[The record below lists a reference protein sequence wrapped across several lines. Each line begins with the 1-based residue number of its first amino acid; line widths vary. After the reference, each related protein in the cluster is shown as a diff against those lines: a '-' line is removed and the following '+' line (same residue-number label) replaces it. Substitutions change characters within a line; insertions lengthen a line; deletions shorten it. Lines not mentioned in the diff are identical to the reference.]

1 NGHGSQS
8 RGNGAGNGRAVTAS
22 NGHGSQ
28 SRGNGNGRAGDG
40 HAEPG
45 AGTFNIVSGEEELLH
60 HMNNGWSLA
69 KELANGRYLIRRD
82 DTG

>member
-1 NGHGSQS
+1 
-8 RGNGAGNGRAVTAS
+8 AGNGRAVTAS

-28 SRGNGNGRAGDG
+28 SRGNGAGNGRAGDG
-40 HAEPG
+40 PAEPG